1 MYAKLFQ
8 NWEQQI
14 LRPVLTSLLTALIL
28 FAGSLLF
35 KPIRTFLFPSQEVKE
50 YPLYCTAE
58 PYLEPSGKDLLVDF
72 FIINRTN
79 EEYSREKLDSIL
91 RSGSH
96 DSDIVLSPDIR
107 LKYSRRVDGHPIGKV
122 EEALL
127 DKEFNLNKGELDIDR
142 RDDLV
147 SIKVNRVA
155 ERAVMKVTIRVTGLP
170 DLQNSA
176 VTRMA
181 KGLVPLDFR
190 RYQDGCYTR
199 P

>member
-8 NWEQQI
+8 DWEQQI
-14 LRPVLTSLLTALIL
+14 LRPVLTTLLTALIL
-28 FAGSLLF
+28 FASSMLF
-35 KPIRTFLFPSQEVKE
+35 KPVRAFLFPSPDVKE

-58 PYLEPSGKDLLVDF
+58 PYLGPSGKDLLVDF

-79 EEYSREKLDSIL
+79 DEYSREQLSSIL
-91 RSGSH
+91 QSGNR
-96 DSDIVLSPDIR
+96 DPDVVLSPDIS
-107 LKYSRRVDGHPIGKV
+107 LKYSRRIDGRPVGKV
-122 EEALL
+122 EEVLL
-127 DKEFNLNKGELDIDR
+127 DRDFNLNKGELAIDR
-142 RDDLV
+142 RDDSV
-147 SIKVNRVA
+147 SIKINRVG

-170 DLQNSA
+170 DLENSA